1 MRGRSDQNIVQI
13 TQKGTCLFVGSQIN
27 NIKRRDEDFSYIV
40 KQKLMCGEF
49 LLWENVHGYLLS

>member
-40 KQKLMCGEF
+40 KQKLMCREF
-49 LLWENVHGYLLS
+49 LLWENVM